1 MAINQLP
8 IISDNATNP
17 VDPTSGIEIC
27 CLALS
32 KVLGDK
38 VSFPR
43 TSRYRSCIDSYF
55 SQQNSNLQPLCIV
68 SPTTVEDVSIAIT
81 TITSTSAAPD
91 GNCQFAIRS
100 GGHTSFGGACNIANG
115 ITIDLRAL
123 NSIEVSDDRS
133 TVSVGVGASWG
144 DVYAFLD
151 PLGLSVAGGRAAQVG
166 VGGLTIGGGISY
178 FSPRY
183 GWTCD
188 TVTNFEVV
196 LANGTVVQANETEN
210 PDLLVA
216 FRGGG
221 SNFGIVTK
229 VDFRA
234 FEQGPVWGGSVYY
247 ALDTIDEQLRA
258 FADLNSAEGYDEYAS
273 LITSFGFAAGKGAAV
288 VNSVVYTKAEEQPAV
303 FEPVMKIPS
312 LFSTVRVASMHEMS
326 LEQGSFAPNGK
337 RQLTA
342 VTTHASTVPMLN
354 ATYQRW
360 SSSLA
365 AIEDV
370 PGIVWSI
377 SLEPLPPAIYAR
389 ASTTNS
395 MGLSEASGS
404 LVVTLL
410 SATWEDEADDA
421 RVEQAA
427 RALFTGIEDDA
438 RKLDAYE
445 PYVYLNYAAEWQ
457 DPIATYGKESI
468 ENLQRVSQ
476 AVDPNGVF
484 RNKMPGGF
492 KIPVQ

>member
-1 MAINQLP
+1 MAINQKP
-8 IISDNATNP
+8 VVSDNATNP
-17 VDPTSGIEIC
+17 VVDSTSAMGIG

-32 KVLGDK
+32 TVLGDK
-38 VSFPR
+38 VSFPP
-43 TSRYRSCIDSYF
+43 TNHYKSCTDSYF

-68 SPTTVEDVSIAIT
+68 SPTTVEEVSTAII
-81 TITSTSAAPD
+81 TITNSH
-91 GNCQFAIRS
+91 CQFAIRS
-100 GGHTSFGGACNIANG
+100 GGHTSFGGACNIADG

-123 NSIEVSDDRS
+123 NSITLSDDRS

-196 LANGTVVQANETEN
+196 LANGTVVQANEKEN

-216 FRGGG
+216 LRGGAA
-221 SNFGIVTK
+221 NFGIVTR
-229 VDFRA
+229 VDFRV
-234 FEQGPVWGGSVYY
+234 FEQGPIWGGTAYY
-247 ALDTIDEQLRA
+247 SLDTIDEQLRA

-273 LITSFGFAAGKGAAV
+273 LITSFGFAKGKGAAV
-288 VNSVVYTKAEEQPAV
+288 VNSIVYTKAEERPAV
-303 FEPVMKIPS
+303 FEPILKIPS
-312 LFSTVRVASMHEMS
+312 LFSTMRVRSMHEMS
-326 LEQGSFAPNGK
+326 LEQGSFALNGK
-337 RQLTA
+337 RQLSA

-354 ATYQRW
+354 ATYLRW

-370 PGIVWSI
+370 PGIVWSL

-395 MGLSEASGS
+395 MGLSQASGS

-410 SATWEDEADDA
+410 SATWDEEADDA
-421 RVEQAA
+421 KVEQAA
-427 RALFTGIEDDA
+427 RALFAGIDEDA

-457 DPIATYGKESI
+457 DPIATYGKKSI
-468 ENLQRVSQ
+468 EKLQRVSQ
-476 AVDPNGVF
+476 VVDPKGVF
-484 RNKMPGGF
+484 KNKMPGGF
-492 KIPVQ
+492 KVPFTSN

>member
-1 MAINQLP
+1 MEINQLP
-8 IISDNATNP
+8 IVSDNATNP
-17 VDPTSGIEIC
+17 VVDSTSAMGIC

-32 KVLGDK
+32 TILGDK
-38 VSFPR
+38 
-43 TSRYRSCIDSYF
+43 
-55 SQQNSNLQPLCIV
+55 PLCIV
-68 SPTTVEDVSIAIT
+68 SPSSVEELSTAIT
-81 TITSTSAAPD
+81 TITNS
-91 GNCQFAIRS
+91 NCQFAIRS

-123 NSIEVSDDRS
+123 NSITVSDDRT

-196 LANGTVVQANETEN
+196 LANGTVVQANENEN
-210 PDLLVA
+210 TDLLVA
-216 FRGGG
+216 LRGGAA
-221 SNFGIVTK
+221 NFGIVTR

-234 FEQGPVWGGSVYY
+234 FEQGPIWGGTVYC
-247 ALDTIDEQLRA
+247 ALDTIDEQLRV
-258 FADLNSAEGYDEYAS
+258 FADLNSAEGYDEHAS
-273 LITSFGFAAGKGAAV
+273 LITSFGFAKGKGAAV
-288 VNSVVYTKAEEQPAV
+288 VNSVVYTKAEERPAV
-303 FEPVMKIPS
+303 FEPIMKIPS
-312 LFSTVRVASMHEMS
+312 MFSTMRLASMHEMS

-337 RQLTA
+337 RQLSA

-354 ATYQRW
+354 ATYLRW

-370 PGIVWSI
+370 PGI
-377 SLEPLPPAIYAR
+377 
-389 ASTTNS
+389 
-395 MGLSEASGS
+395 ASGS
-404 LVVTLL
+404 LVITLL

-421 RVEQAA
+421 KVEQAA
-427 RALFTGIEDDA
+427 RALFAGIEDDA
-438 RKLDAYE
+438 RKLDGHE

-457 DPIATYGKESI
+457 DPIASYGKASI
-468 ENLQRVSQ
+468 EKLQQVSQ
-476 AVDPNGVF
+476 AVDPKGVF

-492 KIPVQ
+492 KIPTSS

>member
-1 MAINQLP
+1 MEINQLP
-8 IISDNATNP
+8 MVSDNATNP
-17 VDPTSGIEIC
+17 VIDPTSSMGIC

-32 KVLGDK
+32 TVLGDK
-38 VSFPR
+38 VSFPP
-43 TSRYRSCIDSYF
+43 TNRYKSCIDAYF

-68 SPTTVEDVSIAIT
+68 SPTTVEEVSTAIT
-81 TITSTSAAPD
+81 TITKSD
-91 GNCQFAIRS
+91 CQFAIRS

-123 NSIEVSDDRS
+123 NSITLSNDRT

-196 LANGTVVQANETEN
+196 LANGTVVQANENEN

-216 FRGGG
+216 LRGGAA
-221 SNFGIVTK
+221 NFGIITR

-234 FEQGPVWGGSVYY
+234 FEQGPIWAGTVYC
-247 ALDTIDEQLRA
+247 ALDTIDEQLCA
-258 FADLNSAEGYDEYAS
+258 FADLNSAKGYDEYAS
-273 LITSFGFAAGKGAAV
+273 LITSFGFAKGKGAAV
-288 VNSVVYTKAEEQPAV
+288 VNSVVYTKAEERPAA
-303 FEPVMKIPS
+303 FEPIMKIPS
-312 LFSTVRVASMHEMS
+312 MFSTVRLRSMHEMS

-337 RQLTA
+337 RQLSA

-354 ATYQRW
+354 ATYLRW
-360 SSSLA
+360 STSLA

-389 ASTTNS
+389 GSTMNS
-395 MGLSEASGS
+395 MGLSQASGA

-410 SATWEDEADDA
+410 SATWEDEADDGK
-421 RVEQAA
+421 VEQAA
-427 RALFTGIEDDA
+427 RALFAGIEEDA
-438 RKLDAYE
+438 RKLDAVE
-445 PYVYLNYAAEWQ
+445 PYRYLNYAAEWQ
-457 DPIATYGKESI
+457 DPIASYGKKSVEK
-468 ENLQRVSQ
+468 LQQVSQ
-476 AVDPNGVF
+476 AVDPKGIF
-484 RNKMPGGF
+484 KNKMPGGF
-492 KIPVQ
+492 KIPTSS